1 MTTSRLH
8 GNRRTRHT
16 ALLAVASV
24 ALLTTAACSGGG
36 GITVTGKGPTLGAA
50 SATAGATTPASVA
63 ASGRPSTAAATQT
76 SAAAAAPVAA
86 TSAAGT
92 PAAPASV
99 RSAPLSVPA
108 CGNSDLALGPG
119 YGSQSE
125 PMQWSGIVITNVS
138 KHTCTLQGYTGAAI
152 VVDGRT
158 INATRSLNIYH
169 GDKPPLTGPPLVT
182 LAPGASG
189 FSVLEW
195 VLGKGSGCYP
205 TGRGLLEVTAPN
217 TTRTVTVST
226 GMLMGSGSICSGF
239 EVNPVQAGYY
249 GLPIGVPAR
258 N

>member
-50 SATAGATTPASVA
+50 SATAGAPAPVSVA
-63 ASGRPSTAAATQT
+63 ASAQPSVAAATQT
-76 SAAAAAPVAA
+76 AVGSQTSAAPV
-86 TSAAGT
+86 
-92 PAAPASV
+92 AAPASV

-108 CGNSDLALGPG
+108 CGNSDLALGLG
-119 YGSQSE
+119 YGTQSE
-125 PMQWSGIVITNVS
+125 PQGWSSIVITNVS
-138 KHTCTLQGYTGAAI
+138 KHTCTLRGYTGAAI
-152 VVDGRT
+152 VVDGKT

-169 GDKPPLTGPPLVT
+169 GDKPPLTSPPLVT

-189 FSVLEW
+189 YSVFET

-205 TGRGLLEVTAPN
+205 TGKGLLEVTAPN
-217 TTRTVTVST
+217 TTRTVTVSR

-239 EVNPVQAGYY
+239 EVGPVQAGYF
-249 GLPIGVPAR
+249 GVPVGVPAR